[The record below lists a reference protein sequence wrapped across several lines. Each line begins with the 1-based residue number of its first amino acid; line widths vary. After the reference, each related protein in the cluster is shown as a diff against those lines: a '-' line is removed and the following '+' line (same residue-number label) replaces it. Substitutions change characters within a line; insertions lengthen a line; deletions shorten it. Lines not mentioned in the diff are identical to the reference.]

1 MRAGVVGAML
11 RRARTAARVARTR
24 IARLRGVLLAVRG
37 GIVRYVAVYDRTAY
51 ATPRRLAA
59 ALRLLR

>member
-1 MRAGVVGAML
+1 
-11 RRARTAARVARTR
+11 
-24 IARLRGVLLAVRG
+24 LRGVLFAVRV
-37 GIVRYVAVYDRTAY
+37 VRYVAVYDRTAY

>member
-1 MRAGVVGAML
+1 L

>member
-1 MRAGVVGAML
+1 MPLQWAGFGP
-11 RRARTAARVARTR
+11 TGPGSIARTR
-24 IARLRGVLLAVRG
+24 IARLRGVLVAVRWG
-37 GIVRYVAVYDRTAY
+37 VVRYVAIYDRTAY

>member
-1 MRAGVVGAML
+1 MRAGVVGAIV
-11 RRARTAARVARTR
+11 AAGAHGGAGARTR
-24 IARLRGVLLAVRG
+24 IARLRGVLLAVRWG
-37 GIVRYVAVYDRTAY
+37 VVRYVAIYDRTAY

>member
-1 MRAGVVGAML
+1 
-11 RRARTAARVARTR
+11 
-24 IARLRGVLLAVRG
+24 VLLAVRWG
-37 GIVRYVAVYDRTAY
+37 VVRYVAIYDRTAY